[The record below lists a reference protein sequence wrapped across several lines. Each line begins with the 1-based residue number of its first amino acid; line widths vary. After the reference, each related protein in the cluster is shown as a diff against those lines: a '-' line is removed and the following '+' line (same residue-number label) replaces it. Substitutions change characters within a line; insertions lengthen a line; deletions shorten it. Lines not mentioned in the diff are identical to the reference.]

1 MNDYT
6 SDVVI
11 HILCKDTLDARVSED
26 EVVLLNSLPTEEIIP
41 ILQRVF
47 YQEHDDVVKSRAFDA
62 IVSIQA
68 FDKVQFLLNLLNLS
82 SPGWRAAYCEEL
94 SRFHD
99 ARAIAQFCEIL
110 EDDPDPDLRYV
121 AAESL
126 AKVGDSAATKVLKYA
141 QKHDKGKDY
150 EGFRVADMASQ
161 ALQQIRKRLDT

>member
-11 HILCKDTLDARVSED
+11 HILYKDTLDARVSED

-68 FDKVQFLLNLLNLS
+68 FEKFNS
-82 SPGWRAAYCEEL
+82 C
-94 SRFHD
+94 
-99 ARAIAQFCEIL
+99 
-110 EDDPDPDLRYV
+110 
-121 AAESL
+121 
-126 AKVGDSAATKVLKYA
+126 
-141 QKHDKGKDY
+141 
-150 EGFRVADMASQ
+150 
-161 ALQQIRKRLDT
+161 